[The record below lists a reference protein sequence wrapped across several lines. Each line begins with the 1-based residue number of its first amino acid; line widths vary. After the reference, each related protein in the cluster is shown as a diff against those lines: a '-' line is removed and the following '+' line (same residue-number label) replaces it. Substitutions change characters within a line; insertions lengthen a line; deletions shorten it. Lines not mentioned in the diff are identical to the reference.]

1 MNWRNS
7 LNRDNDAVWYIRLW
21 VTIGVFVALITMGL
35 LRYRKRRKESRTQE
49 KPRLHES
56 LAARPRLQGLSEA
69 EAAARQVDGQKKAPE
84 FDAAGSRRRN
94 LRKNL
99 LTIFNLDVL
108 GLAGALWLL
117 GQPLDA
123 LLTLGVLFLNIGV
136 NVFQEQ
142 RSEKRL
148 DQLVREIQPSATVI
162 REGKVRSIDQSEIV
176 EEDVLVVGIGDEIL
190 VDGEILADEQLIVD
204 ESIRTGRGYRRH
216 KQAGEMVRAGS
227 FCVAGRAAY
236 EARDVS
242 TVSSFEVSAGEVER
256 SHAELTP
263 LQQIIN
269 RFLGIL
275 LVAVVLFST
284 LLLVRYYRSDLVTG
298 SELLI
303 DAISI
308 VFSIAPSSL
317 FFMIVVSYAVGTAD
331 IAKLGALVHR
341 SQSVEA
347 LAEVTTLCFS
357 KTGILTGMRVSL
369 ESANSQVG
377 NEGLAEDRIRHIL
390 GDYAHSAQT
399 GDFISRTLAD
409 TFAGNRRTVHEEAP
423 YYSVYGWSGIT
434 FNNDDLRGTY
444 ILGDP
449 DVLQPFLVTDESQ
462 STDSEEEVPKP
473 PVWKKL
479 SSRVGRLFN
488 RSKQTSDDQPTQD
501 VPPDQ
506 LSLSIADESEAISPQ
521 EMDGGPFPE
530 EDVAPKQTTFKKF
543 LNRAKGVFK
552 RSEQPPEVPADDA
565 TPHKEAVLLF
575 AYLPEVSSFYSA
587 GEGPQLPSNL
597 IPLSYLH
604 MSEQILP
611 EAKETVS
618 DFSKNGVE
626 IKILSSD
633 PPDMVAETA
642 RHLGLGEDD
651 EMPLCVISGA
661 DLANMSEDEFAQAAM
676 DMTVFGGLTP
686 EQKGDVVRTLN
697 ERGRHVAM
705 VGDGVH
711 DVPALAEADL
721 SVTMKGGSQ
730 AALRVADIVLLT
742 GSLKDLSQVLQK
754 GQHILNGLLD
764 ILKLYLTQVSYLL
777 LLIVAFSILWVG
789 LPYTPAQGSLIAL
802 VTLTIPSL
810 ALTLWAPAGAL
821 SEGSMG
827 SRLKR
832 FILPA
837 IILISGFA
845 LAVFVFFLKTT
856 QEIAY
861 AQLTMTYA
869 LVAFGLLLVLFV
881 RPQLKVSVG
890 ADESV
895 GDRRLVLLVVGLFV
909 VFLLFSMTRL
919 APRFF
924 DIIPLQR
931 LADYLIIGIVA
942 AVWTF
947 ALWTTY
953 NARRIGGC
961 LRTKLGGLFNSGV
974 RKPDDSSL

>member
-1 MNWRNS
+1 MNRSNG
-7 LNRDNDAVWYIRLW
+7 LNRDDDAVWYKRLW
-21 VTIGVFVALITMGL
+21 VAIGVFVALITLGL
-35 LRYRKRRKESRTQE
+35 LRYRKCRKESRTKE

-56 LAARPRLQGLSEA
+56 LAAHPRLQGLSEA

-99 LTIFNLDVL
+99 LTIFNLDLL

-117 GQPLDA
+117 GQTLDA
-123 LLTLGVLFLNIGV
+123 LLTLGVLFLNVGV
-136 NVFQEQ
+136 HVFQEQ

-148 DQLVREIQPSATVI
+148 NQLVLEIQPSATVI
-162 REGKVRSIDQSEIV
+162 RGGKVRSIDPSEIV

-190 VDGEILADEQLIVD
+190 VDGEILVDEQLIVD
-204 ESIRTGRGYRRH
+204 ESIRTGKGYRRH

-256 SHAELTP
+256 SHTELTP

-275 LVAVVLFST
+275 LVAVVLFSM

-308 VFSIAPSSL
+308 VFRIAPSSL
-317 FFMIVVSYAVGTAD
+317 FFMIIVTYAVGIAD

-341 SQSVEA
+341 AQSVES
-347 LAEVTTLCFS
+347 LAQVKTLCFS

-369 ESANSQVG
+369 ETVNSQVG

-390 GDYAHSAQT
+390 GDYAHSART
-399 GDFISRTLAD
+399 GDFISKTLAD
-409 TFAGNRRTVHEEAP
+409 TFAGDRRTVYDEVP
-423 YYSVYGWSGIT
+423 YLSVYGWSGIT
-434 FNNDDLRGTY
+434 FDNDDLRGTY

-449 DVLQPFLVTDESQ
+449 EILQPFLVADESH
-462 STDSEEEVPKP
+462 STESEEEAPKP
-473 PVWKKL
+473 PAWKRF
-479 SSRVGRLFN
+479 SSRVGRLFH
-488 RSKQTSDDQPTQD
+488 RSKQASDDQPTQD
-501 VPPDQ
+501 VAPD
-506 LSLSIADESEAISPQ
+506 LSSPSIADESESIPPQ
-521 EMDGGPFPE
+521 EMDGQPSPA
-530 EDVAPKQTTFKKF
+530 EDAVPKQTTFKRF

-552 RSEQPPEVPADDA
+552 RSEQTPEAPADDT

-575 AYLPEVSSFYSA
+575 AYRPEVSPFYFA

-597 IPLSYLH
+597 IPLSYLRI
-604 MSEQILP
+604 SEQILP

-618 DFSKNGVE
+618 DFSKTGVE

-633 PPDMVAETA
+633 PPDIVAETA
-642 RHLGLGEDD
+642 RQLGLGEGED
-651 EMPLCVISGA
+651 MPLCAISGA
-661 DLANMSEDEFAQAAM
+661 DLVNRNEEEFAQAAM
-676 DMTVFGGLTP
+676 DMAVFGGLTP
-686 EQKGDVVRTLN
+686 EQKGDVVRVLN

-711 DVPALAEADL
+711 DVPALAAADIG
-721 SVTMKGGSQ
+721 VTMKGGSQ

-742 GSLKDLSQVLQK
+742 SSLKNLSQVLRK
-754 GQHILNGLLD
+754 GQHIMNGLLD

-777 LLIVAFSILWVG
+777 FFVVVFSIVRIS
-789 LPYTPAQGSLIAL
+789 LPYTPGQGSLIAI

-810 ALTLWAPAGAL
+810 ALTFWAPAGAL
-821 SEGSMG
+821 PEGKMG

-832 FILPA
+832 FVVPA
-837 IILISGFA
+837 VILISVFG
-845 LAVFVFFLKTT
+845 LAVFGFFLKTT

-881 RPQLKVSVG
+881 RPQLKIGVG

-909 VFLLFSMTRL
+909 VFLLFSVTRL

-931 LADYLIIGIVA
+931 LADYLIIGIVT

-947 ALWTTY
+947 ALWATY
-953 NARRIGGC
+953 NARRIGGY
-961 LRTKLGGLFNSGV
+961 LRTKLGGLFNRGA
-974 RKPDDSSL
+974 R